1 MKTTKTINI
10 IATIILL
17 LVLSSC
23 IPTKRAYVG
32 PKQKKTSLA
41 IVKGINSTKVKET
54 TRLLKADTITLFPLI
69 DAIHF
74 SSQDNRCAV
83 LPENHTFEM
92 ALIQKNGTVEMLVG
106 NYLVNFDAEAGKT
119 YVIGARIEPLTSIV
133 DVYVTEEKSGKLVP
147 STVEYKYKL
156 K

>member
-10 IATIILL
+10 IATIVILFG
-17 LVLSSC
+17 VSSC

-32 PKQKKTSLA
+32 PRQKKSSLA
-41 IVKGINSTKVKET
+41 IVNGVNSTKTKET
-54 TRLLKADTITLFPLI
+54 TRLLRVDSIPLFDETHL
-69 DAIHF
+69 
-74 SSQDNRCAV
+74 SSQYNRCLV

-133 DVYVTEEKSGKLVP
+133 DVYVTEEKSEKRVP